1 MATKSHPSKKKTLT
15 QAKPQTKTAP
25 STKQSV
31 KRVAIKAIPK
41 PFRFTRDVLRTL
53 WIEKSLFGRLFL
65 ATTLIA
71 LLLFGATQQA
81 QYLSTTDA
89 LNMYAAEFADKGFDA
104 TVHFGLLLT
113 TAATGGLNTTLS
125 ETQKVYFT
133 LLYTLI
139 ALTTIW
145 LLRHRLA
152 DIKVSVRDAIYSAG
166 APIVTVV
173 TLFFVAALQLL
184 PMAVGLIAYSA
195 AVSSGILKS
204 MPEMILFGVIA
215 AVLAIV
221 SLYWLTGTAIAFMI
235 GTNPGTYPIAALKAG
250 KKVVSGRRTWFILHL
265 LWLTLL
271 VVVFW
276 AVVLVPAVLLDTW
289 LHQPVV
295 PIVVFSIQLLTS
307 FSVIFATSYT
317 YLLYR
322 KMIDE
327 PTS

>member
-1 MATKSHPSKKKTLT
+1 MLWGE
-15 QAKPQTKTAP
+15 
-25 STKQSV
+25 
-31 KRVAIKAIPK
+31 KR
-41 PFRFTRDVLRTL
+41 
-53 WIEKSLFGRLFL
+53 LFGRLFL

-89 LNMYAAEFADKGFDA
+89 LDMYATEFADKGFDA

-152 DIKVSVRDAIYSAG
+152 DIKVTVRDGIYSAG
-166 APIVTVV
+166 APIVTIL

-195 AVSSGILKS
+195 AVSSGVIKS
-204 MPEMILFGVIA
+204 APEMVLFGVIA
-215 AVLAIV
+215 IGLAIV

-235 GTNPGTYPIAALKAG
+235 GTNPGTYPVAALKAG
-250 KKVVSGRRTWFILHL
+250 KRVVAGRRTWFVLHL
-265 LWLTLL
+265 VWLTLL
-271 VVVFW
+271 IVVLW
-276 AVVLVPAVLLDTW
+276 AAILVPAVLLDTW
-289 LHQPVV
+289 LHQPIVPVV
-295 PIVVFSIQLLTS
+295 VLSIQLLTG
-307 FSVIFATSYT
+307 FSVIFATSYA